1 MNIHSVIGKIVPIF
15 RRKRM
20 AGFVDK
26 LRPTAETTIL
36 DIGGSAFNWDLINS
50 NSKITLLNLLPPKE
64 MRKNHG
70 QYDFVIGDGTAL
82 KYENNSFDIAYSN
95 SVIEHLHSWEMQKKF
110 ALELSRVGEKLW
122 VQTPAK
128 WFFIEPHFITPF
140 IHFFPKTWQRH
151 LLRNFTIWGWITR
164 PSQSEIDGLLEEI
177 RLLTFSEMK
186 QLFPDCEIERERF
199 LFFTKCYIAIRK

>member
-50 NSKITLLNLLPPKE
+50 NSKITLFNLLPPKE

-110 ALELSRVGEKLW
+110 AL
-122 VQTPAK
+122 
-128 WFFIEPHFITPF
+128 
-140 IHFFPKTWQRH
+140 
-151 LLRNFTIWGWITR
+151 
-164 PSQSEIDGLLEEI
+164 
-177 RLLTFSEMK
+177 
-186 QLFPDCEIERERF
+186 
-199 LFFTKCYIAIRK
+199 